1 MRTSLILTNFG
12 AETTRE
18 RVVWD
23 LAIRPTVALMAKPE
37 YCTKNKWEHFAN
49 FRMLANNLAAF

>member
-37 YCTKNKWEHFAN
+37 YCTISKWEHFEN

>member
-1 MRTSLILTNFG
+1 MILTNFG
-12 AETTRE
+12 VEMTRE

-37 YCTKNKWEHFAN
+37 YCAKNKWEHFVN